1 MLHAEIEGHMAK
13 ARKKRAAVRRALNA
27 AMDDTEHSVK
37 PNDIAGAEDAAE
49 EETAA
54 TGYIRDFI
62 SGVHVRATPEE
73 VQATQ
78 VFSRRLVEDFGYPI
92 DHITTRPQFR
102 VSRRP
107 SETKKS
113 YPVDI
118 AVFSNPQKLEDDCCI
133 IVECKSETEKA
144 GRKQLQIYLTLS
156 DAFIGVWFNGK
167 SHLYLHKFY
176 DSGKVIFRELPTLP
190 RFGQRVED
198 IGLYKR
204 EDLETSASLKAIFR
218 DIRHH
223 LAGNTVGITHDIRL
237 AHQIINVL
245 FCKIYD
251 ETTKGPQELV
261 EFRAGVDESTRVV
274 RDRMLGLFTNVKTRF
289 DDVFD
294 RTETI
299 ELDERSLAYV
309 VGELQ
314 PYCITESE
322 RDAVGDAFEVFMGPA
337 LRGEEGQFFT
347 PRNVVK
353 MIVDIIDPKPEE
365 MIIDPACGT
374 GGFLVTA
381 LDHVWKTLHKSG
393 TKRKL
398 SRERIREEQ
407 RHVGARYFC
416 GIEKDSFLAKVAKA
430 YMAILGD
437 GRGGVHCANS
447 LHPPNEWPPLLKAH
461 IKLGTFNVV
470 ITNPPFGTK
479 IPIKGAETLRQ
490 YQLGLQAK
498 KDKETGRY
506 AWTTKL
512 HDKQPPQ
519 LLFIE
524 RCLQFLKPGGR
535 LGIVLPESVLGM
547 PTYTHIVQFLR
558 ERVRIVGVVSMPEEL
573 FQPHTHAKTAVLFAH
588 NSPPRDDDMTFM
600 SVVEW
605 CGHDSRGNPTI
616 KIHPDGREELLDDV
630 PNVAAE
636 FKRLMGNPFK

>member
-1 MLHAEIEGHMAK
+1 MPKLKKKAAIAKSRRSEEIEPDALVQTVGDDG
-13 ARKKRAAVRRALNA
+13 AAA
-27 AMDDTEHSVK
+27 A
-37 PNDIAGAEDAAE
+37 AG
-49 EETAA
+49 
-54 TGYIRDFI
+54 YLRDFI
-62 SGVHVRATPEE
+62 SGMRVKATPEE

-78 VFSRRLVEDFGYPI
+78 VFSRRLVDDFGYPAK
-92 DHITTRPQFR
+92 HIITRPQYR

-118 AVFSNPQKLEDDCCI
+118 AVFSNARKSDDDCII

-144 GRKQLQIYLTLS
+144 GRKQLETYLTLS

-167 SHLYLHKFY
+167 SHLYLHKY
-176 DSGKVIFRELPTLP
+176 YEKGKVYYRELPTLP

-204 EDLETSASLKAIFR
+204 GDLETSASLKAVFK
-218 DIRHH
+218 DIRYH

-251 ETTKGPQELV
+251 ETTKGPEELV
-261 EFRAGVDESTRVV
+261 EFRAGVGESAKVV
-274 RDRMLGLFTNVKTRF
+274 LERILGLFASVKTRF
-289 DDVFD
+289 NDVFD
-294 RTETI
+294 PTETI
-299 ELDERSLAYV
+299 ELDEKSLAYV

-353 MIVDIIDPKPEE
+353 MIVDIIDPQPEE
-365 MIIDPACGT
+365 LIIDPACGT

-381 LDHVWKTLHKSG
+381 LDHVWTVLEKNGK
-393 TKRKL
+393 KRKL
-398 SRERIREEQ
+398 SAERIHEEQ
-407 RHVGARYFC
+407 RHVGARYFR
-416 GIEKDSFLAKVAKA
+416 GIEKDTFLAKVAKA

-437 GRGGVHCANS
+437 GRGGVYCANS
-447 LHPPNEWPPLLKAH
+447 LHMPEEWPPLLKGSV
-461 IKLGTFNVV
+461 KLGTFDVV
-470 ITNPPFGTK
+470 MTNPPFGAK
-479 IPIKGAETLRQ
+479 IPVKGAETLRQ
-490 YQLGLQAK
+490 FTLGHQAK
-498 KDKETGRY
+498 KNKATGKY
-506 AWTTKL
+506 EWSGKL

-524 RCLQFLKPGGR
+524 RCLQLLKPGGR
-535 LGIVLPESVLGM
+535 LGIVIPESILGM

-558 ERVRIVGVVSMPEEL
+558 ERVRIVGVVSMPDEL
-573 FQPHTHAKTAVLFAH
+573 FQPHTHAKTAVLFVH
-588 NSPPRDDDMTFM
+588 NSKPRDSDATFM

-605 CGHDSRGNPTI
+605 CGHDSRGNPTV
-616 KIHPDGREELLDDV
+616 KVDDHGREEVLDDV
-630 PNVAAE
+630 PRVAAE